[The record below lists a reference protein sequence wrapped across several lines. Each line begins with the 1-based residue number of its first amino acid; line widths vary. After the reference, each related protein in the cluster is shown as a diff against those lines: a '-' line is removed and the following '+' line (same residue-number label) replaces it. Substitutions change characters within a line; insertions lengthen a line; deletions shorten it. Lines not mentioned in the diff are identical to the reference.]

1 VPEYD
6 AFGREIGEDPLAA
19 LRDATVEAKPAE
31 AAEDEA
37 PRTEA
42 RVAPPAAEPPAAEP
56 RLAPPP
62 AAALTSVPPA
72 AEPRFAPPAPP
83 RPRFVRPRVRRRG
96 SVAGLLVVVAIF
108 GAIGLG
114 GSVLVD
120 RVENFTGS
128 LPGLGQPEP
137 APTGL
142 QPRSLIRRANLAAAL
157 EVLRESG
164 DGRPVALRVAA
175 DRVDATL
182 AGPAGI
188 RQVQVTPD
196 YHLRTIATAEPAAL
210 PPTTPYGRIDPAA
223 PERLVRSARAPA
235 GRVDYVLLVTGR
247 PLTWRAYFRDGTNV
261 AGDARGRS

>member
-1 VPEYD
+1 MPEYD

-19 LRDATVEAKPAE
+19 LRDAMAEAMPAD
-31 AAEDEA
+31 AAEDDEP
-37 PRTEA
+37 PRAEA
-42 RVAPPAAEPPAAEP
+42 RAAPPAAEPHFA
-56 RLAPPP
+56 PP
-62 AAALTSVPPA
+62 AAAAPTSVPPA

-120 RVENFTGS
+120 RVENFTDS
-128 LPGLGQPEP
+128 LPGLEEPEP

-142 QPRSLIRRANLAAAL
+142 QARSLIRRANLAAAL

-164 DGRPVALRVAA
+164 DGRPVALRVAP

-235 GRVDYVLLVTGR
+235 GQVDYVLLLTGR